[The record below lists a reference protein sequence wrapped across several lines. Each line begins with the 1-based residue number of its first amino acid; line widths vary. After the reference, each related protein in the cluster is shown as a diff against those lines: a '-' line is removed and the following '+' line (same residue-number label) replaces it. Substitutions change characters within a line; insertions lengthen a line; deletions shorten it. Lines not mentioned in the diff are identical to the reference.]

1 MVRQGDI
8 IKINFSPQSGH
19 EQSGYRP
26 AVVISNDIFNKKAKL
41 AMVCPITNTKNK
53 FPMHISLDGRTK
65 TTGAILCE
73 HVRTLDIESRKCVK
87 IEKLPKDVLEEVI
100 NMVCASVELI

>member
-26 AVVISNDIFNKKAKL
+26 AVIVSNDIFNKKAKL
-41 AMVCPITNTKNK
+41 VMVCPITNTKNN
-53 FPMHISLDGRTK
+53 FPMHVPLDSRTK
-65 TTGAILCE
+65 TTGVILCE
-73 HVRTLDIESRKCVK
+73 HVRTLDIESRKFVK
-87 IEKLPKDVLEEVI
+87 IEKLPKNILEEVI
-100 NMVCASVELI
+100 NMVCVAVELI